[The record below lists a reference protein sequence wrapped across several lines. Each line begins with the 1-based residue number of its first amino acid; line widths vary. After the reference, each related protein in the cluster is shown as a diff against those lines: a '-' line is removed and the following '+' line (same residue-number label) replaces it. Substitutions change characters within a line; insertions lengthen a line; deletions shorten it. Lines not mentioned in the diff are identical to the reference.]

1 MLMLITEM
9 IANEFH
15 EMYISTIEHDKYIC
29 KKKGV
34 KREKM

>member
-1 MLMLITEM
+1 MLITEM
-9 IANEFH
+9 IANELR